1 MKNIFLIL
9 LVFIIFLMSFD
20 TAKAVDNMEIFK
32 LEQQIN
38 ILNSKIRNLNS
49 LEKSAQDKGEVSAEA
64 YIAIDA
70 KTKKVI
76 LEKNVVEPHPI
87 ASVTKLM
94 NAVVTLEN
102 INTKTTIKLE
112 RSMLKPEGQSPSI
125 FLNSKISVGNLLKA
139 SLIQSVND
147 ASQALSYAVGIG
159 RFVNLMNKKAK
170 ALGMEHT
177 MYRDAHGLSEKN
189 ISTAEDLAEL
199 AAYIYQKH
207 PQILSMTKNDNFW
220 LPDAKGKLL
229 KFRNLNHF
237 YAMPNF
243 IGGKTGYTL
252 EAKETMVSIFNIN
265 DKPIIVVVLHSEDS
279 QTDTLKLLEMVK
291 ATL

>member
-38 ILNSKIRNLNS
+38 ILNSQIRNLKS

-102 INTKTTIKLE
+102 ISTKTTIKLQQ
-112 RSMLKPEGQSPSI
+112 SMLKPEGQSPSL
-125 FLNSKISVGNLLKA
+125 FLNSRISVGNLLKA

-207 PQILSMTKNDNFW
+207 PQILSMTKNDDFW
-220 LPDAKGKLL
+220 LPDVKGKLL

-237 YAMPNF
+237 YAMPSF
-243 IGGKTGYTL
+243 IGGKIGYTL
-252 EAKETMVSIFNIN
+252 KAKETMVSIFNIN
-265 DKPIIVVVLHSEDS
+265 EKPIIIVVLHSKDS

-291 ATL
+291 T